1 MTIAAQN
8 QGAELHSPD
17 AELLTYERYV
27 QEFMNER
34 PTLQPYAI
42 VEGVRTFMSSLL
54 LTHQRIVIK
63 LILLLSV
70 YEQMRRSGIVIT
82 APFDVLIRRIPRL
95 QVRQPDV
102 LFITNDRVEQAG
114 GIMIEGPLTV
124 APQLVIEILSPSET
138 ASIVRDKI
146 EDFRSI
152 GVEEAWLVS
161 SQAET
166 IQVLRLS
173 ADGAETVGL
182 YANGQTLQSRALP
195 DLSVDLA
202 DVFAV

>member
-1 MTIAAQN
+1 MYMTTA
-8 QGAELHSPD
+8 LHSQKT
-17 AELLTYERYV
+17 ELLTYERYV
-27 QEFMNER
+27 EEFMNER

-42 VEGVRTFMSSLL
+42 VEGVRIFMSSPLL
-54 LTHQRIVIK
+54 IHQRIVIK
-63 LILLLSV
+63 LILLLSA
-70 YEQMRRSGIVIT
+70 YEQMRRNGIVIA
-82 APFDVLIRRIPRL
+82 APFDVLIRRTPRL

-114 GIMIEGPLTV
+114 GVMMEGPLTT
-124 APQLVIEILSPSET
+124 APQLIIEVLSPSET
-138 ASIVRDKI
+138 RRTVQDKI

-166 IQVLRLS
+166 VQILRLS
-173 ADGAETVGL
+173 PDGVETIGIYV
-182 YANGQTLQSRALP
+182 NGQTLQSRVFP

-202 DVFAV
+202 EVFAV